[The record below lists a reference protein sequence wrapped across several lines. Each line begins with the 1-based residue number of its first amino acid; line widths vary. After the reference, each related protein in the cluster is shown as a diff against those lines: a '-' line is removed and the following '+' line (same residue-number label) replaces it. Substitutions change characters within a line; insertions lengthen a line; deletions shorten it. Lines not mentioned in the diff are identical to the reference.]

1 MQTTEPIKQQVKFI
15 LTNEIFPFIEK
26 YLGDAQIIE
35 SFKRKSERLD
45 EYHIAVIG
53 KPGWGKSTLLN
64 ALIDIELL
72 PTASVNDTTGVIT
85 YIYHQDEGTSITICY
100 KNGETKD
107 IDPQKGALD
116 RYINKL
122 DGKRPDVQHI
132 EIRTPIVFMRNPEIK
147 QKNISGLVLLDTPG
161 EGSLAYQELSEATYQ
176 KMKEADAILAFVR
189 YQRAETNDA
198 LLLQHLQELRE
209 AEGDDLDKKIYIIAN
224 QIDQDSE
231 YMKNG
236 DFKANQLRLCKLY
249 STIFQQIKSEQILG
263 VSALYA
269 LLCRLLS
276 KITNK
281 AIDELTLADI
291 EQHIN
296 ILPPTEKKVWRDMK
310 TQIETLNDLGYE
322 KPIEA
327 LYNRSRIEKL
337 ENAVVK
343 YLLHTDTKTAPT
355 HQLAKEGMAVVNDI
369 TKKLHDAIEEQ
380 QRKIDNL
387 NAEHRSELKT
397 QVEKNKQRIQSI
409 DQYRDNKRT
418 LFLSEKNNIIA
429 QSRVKIT
436 DELAKM
442 HRDTMAQITT
452 RINNTG
458 SYQDIVNKVKDTFS
472 TVENTHK
479 LALPSIIENM
489 NKLQEHVCLL
499 RNLYDVE
506 FRNYFSS
513 YEINKQV
520 EFVGTIERK
529 VLENIFSENH
539 YQHGKRKVL
548 KMPFHSL
555 SQNHYPYNPLMPS
568 RFRQDFAWEEEIDD
582 IIPRYNPTGKTGW
595 PYFSSIG
602 HHIAQ
607 PELFNP
613 LTNALSSYENA
624 INNHL
629 NNILHDL
636 ESGELALFGFFD
648 ECAKSVKE
656 RLLNENK
663 KLQKIIDQQEVADIR
678 EAKGLQKNIA
688 NLQEDINQLKNIH
701 SRLNAILL

>member
-1 MQTTEPIKQQVKFI
+1 MQATEQIKQQVKSI
-15 LTNEIFPFIEK
+15 LTNEIFPFIKK

-35 SFKRKSERLD
+35 SLERKSERLD
-45 EYHIAVIG
+45 EYHIAIIG
-53 KPGWGKSTLLN
+53 KPGEGKSTLLN

-72 PTASVNDTTGVIT
+72 PTASVGDTTGVIT

-100 KNGETKD
+100 KNGDTKG

-116 RYINKL
+116 RYINKEH
-122 DGKRPDVQHI
+122 GKRPDVQHI
-132 EIRTPIVFMRNPEIK
+132 EIRTPIVFMSNPEIK

-161 EGSLAYQELSEATYQ
+161 EGSFAYQELSEVTYQ
-176 KMKEADAILAFVR
+176 KMKEADAILAFISYKRTVKH
-189 YQRAETNDA
+189 DA
-198 LLLQHLQELRE
+198 DLLEHLRELRQ
-209 AEGDDLDKKIYIIAN
+209 AEDNDLDKKIHIIVN
-224 QIDQDSE
+224 QIDIDGE

-296 ILPPTEKKVWRDMK
+296 MLSPTEKKVWRDMK
-310 TQIETLNDLGYE
+310 TQIETLSDLGYE
-322 KPIEA
+322 KPIEE

-355 HQLAKEGMAVVNDI
+355 HQLAKEGLAVVNDT
-369 TKKLHDAIEEQ
+369 TKKMQDAIEEQ
-380 QRKIDNL
+380 QRKIDSL
-387 NAEHRSELKT
+387 NDEHRSELKT
-397 QVEKNKQRIQSI
+397 QVEKNKQRMQSI
-409 DQYRDNKRT
+409 DQDRERKRT
-418 LFLSEKNNIIA
+418 AFLSEKNNIIA
-429 QSRVKIT
+429 QSSVKIK

-442 HRDTMAQITT
+442 HQNTMSQIST

-458 SYQDIVNKVKDTFS
+458 GYQDIVNIVQSTFS
-472 TVENTHK
+472 TVKGIHKPAMLLMTEN
-479 LALPSIIENM
+479 I
-489 NKLQEHVCLL
+489 NKLQESVVLL

-506 FRNYFSS
+506 FSS
-513 YEINKQV
+513 YFNSPETNKQV
-520 EFVGTIERK
+520 EATAAIERK
-529 VLENIFSENH
+529 VIANIFGENH
-539 YQHGKRKVL
+539 YAVPMKDGHL
-548 KMPFHSL
+548 NPMP
-555 SQNHYPYNPLMPS
+555 
-568 RFRQDFAWEEEIDD
+568 RWI
-582 IIPRYNPTGKTGW
+582 KTGEEGW
-595 PYFSSIG
+595 WIFSSSVG
-602 HHIAQ
+602 HSTAQ
-607 PELFNP
+607 PELFHP
-613 LTNALSSYENA
+613 LTNALSSYENT

-656 RLLNENK
+656 HLLNENK
-663 KLQKIIDQQEVADIR
+663 KLQKIIDQQEMADIR
-678 EAKGLQKNIA
+678 EVKTIQNNVA
-688 NLQEDINQLKNIH
+688 NLQEDINHLKSIY
-701 SRLNAILL
+701 SRLSAILS